1 MDDLRLRPDAL
12 VWREIDEELVAVDI
26 AASTYLSAN
35 QTGALLWQMLAR
47 GTTRVDLV
55 RELVDRFGISAERA
69 GTDVDAFVQD
79 LRKRELLAE

>member
-55 RELVDRFGISAERA
+55 RQLVDRFGISAERA

-79 LRKRELLAE
+79 LRKRELLVE